1 MRKKT
6 KNLSKA
12 EYRACH
18 QQALLAEMKLQL
30 SHTNCV
36 LIIDFSENY
45 SCKYTSETQ
54 SVHFSASRSQVTMH
68 TAVLYYRTTEA
79 EAELQCKSFCT
90 VSDNLRH
97 YPAAIW
103 VHLKPV
109 LYFVAKNVPA
119 MESINIRSDGLTTQ
133 YRNKYNF
140 AIFAQLGS
148 ITKFKK
154 ATWNFTESGY
164 CKRPADGIGGS
175 VKHQLDHV
183 VSLGRHITN
192 AQVVFTALSSQSVN
206 STDMYIITDSN
217 IADTDEQF
225 AASNDSREQ

>member
-1 MRKKT
+1 
-6 KNLSKA
+6 
-12 EYRACH
+12 
-18 QQALLAEMKLQL
+18 MKLQL

-54 SVHFSASRSQVTMH
+54 SVHFGASRSQVTMH

-175 VKHQLDHV
+175 VKH
-183 VSLGRHITN
+183 
-192 AQVVFTALSSQSVN
+192 
-206 STDMYIITDSN
+206 
-217 IADTDEQF
+217 
-225 AASNDSREQ
+225 